1 MLSRM
6 RIWILA
12 PLVWAIFLAGMWSL
26 TALSD
31 ARGTAACRTHGEAG
45 SAAICPP
52 SAYK

>member
-12 PLVWAIFLAGMWSL
+12 PLVWAIFLAGMWTI
-26 TALSD
+26 TAIGERE
-31 ARGTAACRTHGEAG
+31 AAACRNVGAAG